1 MSNASLT
8 KQAHCSRLFI
18 RSPLE
23 VTVMH
28 VQSSNSLTDMFYF
41 EAQRILLV
49 LHTIWIT
56 LTIFFN
62 MFKYPRIFNILFSH
76 SWPVV
81 LYNLSRTQGSS
92 QVERK
97 TKCTKPKGVRYSCT
111 LDCLVNIDMH
121 VSVFRCPVWP
131 VWRRTVIIISALKQR
146 PSTLNWWKSLGMF
159 VFFISCNRSL
169 WLSNTLIIEELSR
182 VGQVL

>member
-1 MSNASLT
+1 M
-8 KQAHCSRLFI
+8 LFN

-49 LHTIWIT
+49 LHTMWIT
-56 LTIFFN
+56 FFLTCS
-62 MFKYPRIFNILFSH
+62 NIQEYLGYLYYLFSH

-81 LYNLSRTQGSS
+81 LYNLSQIQGSS

-97 TKCTKPKGVRYSCT
+97 TKCTKPKGGRYSYT
-111 LDCLVNIDMH
+111 LDCLVNINMH

-169 WLSNTLIIEELSR
+169 WLSNT
-182 VGQVL
+182 